1 MFKSQKSQFTCSYC
15 SRIFRDPII
24 LPCEDSICREHLKE
38 RDIVKANKIKCKK
51 CSEEFGVKDNHFES
65 NEDLKKLVESQCF
78 LSEEELS
85 LKKVLEESMQKYF
98 ELYEVFVQNK
108 SILETVVYNHFQEM
122 RFEIDEHRE
131 QLKEKSAEIDDIA
144 LAMIDQTKKYE
155 EMFLKNLNE
164 SFQVNFSSFE
174 KSKPLEDELNEME
187 ELFRD
192 PNLQIETIQE
202 MHQKQEK
209 SLNEFQLKL
218 NEMTQ
223 INDDLKATNEFQP
236 NLSPLNQN
244 ETSNFGLLKL
254 NEFCSYMNS
263 MKSQILSNQQQYFE
277 LINLCDLSPNDK
289 WSLLYRGT
297 RDGFHSK
304 DFHSKCDGHSN
315 TLTIL
320 RAKGS
325 SHIFGGYTEA
335 KWDCSNE
342 WKSDAN
348 AFIFSL
354 TNKDNQPLKMKI
366 DPYEHDE
373 AIYCGFECG
382 PTFGEDI
389 RISNNSNTTMN
400 CFSNLGFTYSHPQY
414 EKGTNEAQTFLSGS
428 MFFQLDEIEVYQKE
442 EE

>member
-1 MFKSQKSQFTCSYC
+1 MLKSQKSRLTCSYC
-15 SRIFRDPII
+15 SRIFRDPIL
-24 LPCEDSICREHLKE
+24 LPCEDSICRQHLKE
-38 RDIVKANKIKCKK
+38 REIVKANRIKCKK
-51 CSEEFGVKDNHFES
+51 CNGEFQIKDKQFES
-65 NEDLKKLVESQCF
+65 NEDLKKLVESRCY

-98 ELYEVFVQNK
+98 EFYEEFVQNK

-174 KSKPLEDELNEME
+174 KSKPLKDELNEIE

-192 PNLQIETIQE
+192 PNLQIETIKE

-236 NLSPLNQN
+236 NVSPLNQN
-244 ETSNFGLLKL
+244 ETSNFGSLKV

-263 MKSQILSNQQQYFE
+263 MKSQILKGEQQYFE
-277 LINLCDLSPNDK
+277 LLKLCEFSPDDK

-297 RDGFHSK
+297 RDGFGSR
-304 DFHSKCDGHSN
+304 DFHSKCDGHAN
-315 TLTIL
+315 TLTIFK
-320 RAKGS
+320 AKGS
-325 SHIFGGYTEA
+325 GFIFGGYTEA
-335 KWDCSNE
+335 EWDCSNE

-354 TNKDNQPLKMKI
+354 TNKDNKPLKMNI
-366 DPYEHDE
+366 DPDDNHH
-373 AIYCGFECG
+373 AIYCHSDDG
-382 PTFGEDI
+382 PQFGYCDI
-389 RISNNSNTTMN
+389 IITTMESW
-400 CFSNLGFTYSHPQY
+400 SNLGYSYKHPQY
-414 EKGTNEAQTFLSGS
+414 EYKTYEARTFLAGS
-428 MFFQLDEIEVYQKE
+428 CEFQLDEIEVYKKE